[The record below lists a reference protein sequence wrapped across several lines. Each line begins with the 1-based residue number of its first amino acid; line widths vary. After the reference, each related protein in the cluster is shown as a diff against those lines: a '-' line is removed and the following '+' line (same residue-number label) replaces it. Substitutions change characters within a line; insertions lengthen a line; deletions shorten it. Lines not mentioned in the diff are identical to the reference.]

1 MTDIAFEGRV
11 AIVTGAG
18 SDLGRRYAQ
27 LLAARGAFVVVN
39 DADAAEAI
47 GVAKELEERGG
58 AAIPNSDVV
67 DTPRGAQ
74 AVIEA
79 AVNSF
84 GGVDILVLQSGRTSD
99 AGSSQ
104 AVLGETDPAELLG
117 GLFGGY
123 WLSQAAWIHM
133 RERHYGRIVLSCALG
148 TTVADD
154 AEEANTVASMG
165 LVGVMNI
172 LKCEGPDHDIRVNM
186 VVPTS
191 TGDPA
196 ALSDVVGYLAHESC
210 TTSGEIFTAGVEG
223 LSRMFVGVNDGIFD
237 LGLTAAEVRDRLD
250 EIVDPRTFIVPD
262 EAGQE
267 IQQLLLP
274 KLR

>member
-1 MTDIAFEGRV
+1 MTDIRFDGRV
-11 AIVTGAG
+11 AIVTNAG
-18 SDLGRRYAQ
+18 SALGRRYAQ
-27 LLAARGAFVVVN
+27 LLAARGALVVAN
-39 DADAAEAI
+39 DADAPDAI
-47 GVAKELEERGG
+47 AVAKELEERGG

-104 AVLGETDPAELLG
+104 ALLTDTDPVELLS

-133 RERHYGRIVLSCALG
+133 REQHYGRIVLSCALG
-148 TTVADD
+148 TTVAEDV
-154 AEEANTVASMG
+154 AEGNTVANMG

-172 LKCEGPDHDIRVNM
+172 LKCEGPDHGMMVNM
-186 VVPTS
+186 VVPAP
-191 TGDPA
+191 TGDPD
-196 ALSDVVGYLAHESC
+196 ALADVVGYLAHESC
-210 TTSGEIFTAGVEG
+210 TTSGEIFSVQVEG
-223 LSRMFVGVNDGIFD
+223 LSRLFIGVNEGIFD
-237 LGLTAAEVRDRLD
+237 LGLTGSEVRDRLE
-250 EIVDPRTFIVPD
+250 EIMDPRTFIVPD